1 MNKFA
6 KHKVQSYCPIPQ
18 QTFYLVIFS
27 SLAMMNFTLKMTVF
41 SPFLAQN
48 SFFWVINFFGR
59 INMKWWPIKV
69 EAVAKFLYL
78 GVENCSSYTIL
89 KARKWPILEVFKKC
103 GQTTVGDLTLYF
115 MVDSLHSNPDASRD
129 IIKYNPMLFAAVLGD
144 C

>member
-6 KHKVQSYCPIPQ
+6 KRKVQSYCTIPQ
-18 QTFYLVIFS
+18 QTFLLVTFS
-27 SLAMMNFTLKMTVF
+27 SSAMINFTLQMAVF
-41 SPFLAQN
+41 SLLLAQK
-48 SFFWVINFFGR
+48 SFFWAIIFFGR
-59 INMKWWPIKV
+59 ISMKWWPIKV

>member
-1 MNKFA
+1 MPHTPANFFIS
-6 KHKVQSYCPIPQ
+6 HFFEFSNDE
-18 QTFYLVIFS
+18 FYPK
-27 SLAMMNFTLKMTVF
+27 NDRF